1 MYRQYTELTMR
12 KVITHTAITVLET
25 TPELKAKAKAIAAAR
40 GISLN
45 GYLRLL
51 IAQADSTQNQQT

>member
-1 MYRQYTELTMR
+1 MR